1 MTEAEINALVDR
13 MLNHIASHA
22 ASYDDFK
29 VFLEEARNRDD
40 LKLMVRKHLEKSSIA
55 E

>member
-1 MTEAEINALVDR
+1 MTDAEIDAMVER
-13 MLNHIASHA
+13 ILNHIASHA

-40 LKLMVRKHLEKSSIA
+40 LKLMVRKHLEKSSSA